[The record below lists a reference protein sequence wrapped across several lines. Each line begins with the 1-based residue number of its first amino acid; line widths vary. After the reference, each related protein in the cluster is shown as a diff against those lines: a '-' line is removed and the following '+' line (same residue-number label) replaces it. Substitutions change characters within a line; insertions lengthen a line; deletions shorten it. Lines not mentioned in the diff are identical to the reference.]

1 MMTIHGFTEQFSC
14 NFISIHRLIILPNNT
29 PISHSILFLGSNGI
43 IFFSSVVVLVVVVFS
58 DDRSERVSSVWQL
71 FSIVLCKYY
80 GV

>member
-14 NFISIHRLIILPNNT
+14 IFISIHRLIILPNNT

-43 IFFSSVVVLVVVVFS
+43 IFFSSVVVVFS

>member
-43 IFFSSVVVLVVVVFS
+43 IFFSSVVVVFS